1 MHRDIETWIEQQLCA
16 RGIADKRVLHAF
28 RCVPRAAFV
37 PDALRDLAF
46 EDRPLPI
53 GSNQTISQPY
63 IVARMLELAQI
74 EHADRVL
81 EVGAGSGYA
90 AALASLLAKQVF
102 GVERHEN
109 LASAAQD
116 ALSRL
121 GYGNV
126 LIVHGDGT
134 RGLAEYAPFD
144 AIIVS
149 AASEQI
155 PPALLQQLA
164 PGGRLVI
171 PVGTRHGQR
180 LLRVTRAASGDR
192 IEEFD
197 HVQFVPLIAGA
208 SDKRT

>member
-1 MHRDIETWIEQQLCA
+1 
-16 RGIADKRVLHAF
+16 VLHAF